1 MWISVWTILQSLKQ
15 ELGAFEHNS
24 SCSKSLVI
32 HLFHHR
38 PHKRLFTGCQFP
50 PASCPRYLQCL
61 LWVSLLFYTFI
72 FESVLMKN
80 AGLLLKRW
88 LIMCLYWVHSSV
100 ILSRYKICFIWMGIL
115 SYNIETCY
123 KFMDVIISHWKCLE
137 NILKCRKNRHLY
149 AVLKWN
155 RGNWRNPE
163 STWRRTIEKEKA
175 EVGKTW
181 NKLRWLT
188 QDRYE

>member
-1 MWISVWTILQSLKQ
+1 
-15 ELGAFEHNS
+15 
-24 SCSKSLVI
+24 
-32 HLFHHR
+32 
-38 PHKRLFTGCQFP
+38 
-50 PASCPRYLQCL
+50 
-61 LWVSLLFYTFI
+61 
-72 FESVLMKN
+72 
-80 AGLLLKRW
+80 
-88 LIMCLYWVHSSV
+88 
-100 ILSRYKICFIWMGIL
+100 MGIL

-175 EVGKTW
+175 EVGKT
-181 NKLRWLT
+181 
-188 QDRYE
+188 